1 MVSWVEGVG
10 GRPLCAILP
19 HGVMQ
24 FPGGGRLTAIDL
36 LRGVNNSLLFS
47 FIAKGEKYQR
57 GCKPFNR

>member
-24 FPGGGRLTAIDL
+24 FLCGGQLTAIDS
-36 LRGVNNSLLFS
+36 LRGVNNPLLFS
-47 FIAKGEKYQR
+47 FRAKAEKQR
-57 GCKPFNR
+57 GCKPFSC